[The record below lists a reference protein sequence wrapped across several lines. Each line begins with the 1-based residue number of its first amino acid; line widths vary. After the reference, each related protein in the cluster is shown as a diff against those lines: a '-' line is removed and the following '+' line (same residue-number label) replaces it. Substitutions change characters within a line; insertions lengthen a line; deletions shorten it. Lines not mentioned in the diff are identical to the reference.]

1 MKKYPL
7 LYFTNIIL
15 NKEWKSRYLEI
26 TSRKKIHF
34 QPEQNIYKEQL
45 YTKRPSFMF
54 LVVTL
59 QHVLLCYVLEGFVA
73 GAGVGLGFSLD
84 DWFATT
90 QTRGKKK
97 QTHLLEKKHCTNN
110 HKISKACPH
119 ALLQKTT
126 TNFFHHV
133 PLYW

>member
-15 NKEWKSRYLEI
+15 NKEWKSRYFEI
-26 TSRKKIHF
+26 TSSKKIHF
-34 QPEQNIYKEQL
+34 QPEQNICKEQL
-45 YTKRPSFMF
+45 YSKRPSFMF

-59 QHVLLCYVLEGFVA
+59 QHVLLCYVEGFVA
-73 GAGVGLGFSLD
+73 GAGVGLESPPD

-90 QTRGKKK
+90 QTRGEKK

-126 TNFFHHV
+126 TNFFHYV

>member
-15 NKEWKSRYLEI
+15 NKEWKSRYFEI

-34 QPEQNIYKEQL
+34 QPEQNIYKEQR
-45 YTKRPSFMF
+45 YSKRPSFMF

-59 QHVLLCYVLEGFVA
+59 QHVLLCYVAGFVA
-73 GAGVGLGFSLD
+73 GAEVGLESPLD

-119 ALLQKTT
+119 ASLQKTT
-126 TNFFHHV
+126 TNFFHYV